1 MGSDAVTLEN
11 VEEGITYLF
20 VSPNQS
26 FDSAVKSTLKA
37 CPELSMTQVQDLVR
51 KYCPDIREM
60 NERLRAD
67 QPPIPRF
74 EAAPEAGTVMP
85 PVEKGAHRRYRPPR
99 WVRIA
104 AVAAP
109 ALVGGTLLA
118 QLIHPQQSAN
128 QGRQAAGAS
137 ISQKDVPSV
146 FDDPTYKQYVSGG
159 KLRCQAVGQYA
170 AKCVD
175 EDGQTMV
182 SEASVGDSIVFT
194 FSYDS
199 EKIGFRVFDD
209 ASDAA
214 VWAAEDGNHK
224 LYENMQVVGR
234 VVLWGTDTKR
244 LRDWATAISNHQA
257 EQGGR
262 GQALAASLSMTAAL
276 PPRLAELAFG
286 TLGVTEK
293 VVRTAAHAGT
303 VRAAQMLR
311 AVELVMGVAAK
322 PDNDGGG
329 NVPSGSNDAVAIA
342 ANAPQ
347 PPTDNDLDAN
357 GGEGTTPVAAHPV
370 AAVPT
375 TPVTPSTPVTPT
387 PVTPTPV
394 TSTPTPV
401 DTTPV
406 DTTPADT
413 APSDTAP
420 ADTAPA
426 DTTPPPADLAPS
438 DPTPPPADPAPS
450 DPAPPPADT
459 APSDPAPSD
468 PAPADPAPSD
478 PAPADPA
485 PSDPAPPPADTA
497 PSDPAPSDPAP
508 ADPAPSDPT
517 PPPADTAPSDPA
529 AQDPTPVPSA
539 PETGDP
545 STPPADDSTN
555 VDDTHVPPG
564 QDQHEDTPPPGQA
577 KQDDGNNQ
585 GQDDAGQGDD
595 LLILDS
601 AWTVAA

>member
-438 DPTPPPADPAPS
+438 DPAPPPADPAPS
-450 DPAPPPADT
+450 DPAP
-459 APSDPAPSD
+459 SD
-468 PAPADPAPSD
+468 PAPA
-478 PAPADPA
+478 
-485 PSDPAPPPADTA
+485 
-497 PSDPAPSDPAP
+497 DPAPSDPAP